1 MLADVRVMMVRELEA
16 FRREIELFP
25 NDELLWKLAPGVT
38 NSAGNLALHICG
50 NLQYFLG
57 AVIGGSGYVR
67 DRDAEFG
74 RRSGTRAELV
84 SALTKTIEVVSDVL
98 ARNDTSWLDETFPSV
113 PNNMKVA
120 GRTFLLHLA
129 THLAFHLGQ
138 AGYLRRI
145 VTSDPTSAGPLPL
158 TPLGQ
163 LP

>member
-1 MLADVRVMMVRELEA
+1 MLSETRLMMIRELEA

-25 NDELLWKLAPGVT
+25 DDELLWKTAPGVT

-57 AVIGGSGYVR
+57 AVIGGNGYVR

-74 RRSGTRAELV
+74 RRNGTRAELA
-84 SALTKTIEVVSDVL
+84 SELTKTIGVVDKVL
-98 ARNDTSWLDETFPSV
+98 ARDDTSWLDETFPSV
-113 PNNMKVA
+113 PNNMKVQ

-145 VTSDPTSAGPLPL
+145 VTGDPTSAGPLPL

>member
-1 MLADVRVMMVRELEA
+1 MLHDIRRMMIRELEA
-16 FRREIELFP
+16 FRREVELFP
-25 NDELLWKLAPGVT
+25 DDELLWKTVPGVT

-67 DRDAEFG
+67 DREAEFG

-84 SALTKTIEVVSDVL
+84 NELTKTIDVVGDVL
-98 ARNDTSWLDETFPSV
+98 ARQDTSWLDETFPSV
-113 PNNMKVA
+113 PNNIKVP
-120 GRTFLLHLA
+120 GRSFLLHLA

-145 VTSDPTSAGPLPL
+145 VTGDATSAGPLPL
-158 TPLGQ
+158 TPLTA
-163 LP
+163 